1 MTSQTVKSAI
11 VSAFVLATPA
21 LTFAGGQPKI
31 HPISKE
37 EMRDRTGITQGV
49 QRGKD
54 TGMIRSEVVV
64 RANAY
69 RSQTPEESRVS
80 VAQPPS
86 PHSSWNDSAFH
97 K

>member
-1 MTSQTVKSAI
+1 MKSQTLKSAI
-11 VSAFVLATPA
+11 VSAFVLAIPA

-37 EMRDRTGITQGV
+37 EMQDRTGISQGV

-54 TGMIRSEVVV
+54 TGIFRSEVVV

-69 RSQTPEESRVS
+69 RSQTPEENRVS
-80 VAQPPS
+80 VAQPANA
-86 PHSSWNDSAFH
+86 HSSWNDSAFH